1 MGRLGNKISNN
12 KYGGNVMPELE
23 KSIEK
28 EVALTS
34 IKAIMESN
42 NIDITDIPGSER
54 ISQLQ
59 NSLSTAIFHAR
70 NIYEK
75 LIDEIGEDKAYEW
88 AEDNISSDWREE
100 IGILKPRRYKS
111 AVVTIEVNVIA
122 PDTFETQELEE
133 LALNCDLANYANVS
147 VYVEDEN
154 ICRNDIICSDFANDP
169 DDFSAYDWE

>member
-1 MGRLGNKISNN
+1 
-12 KYGGNVMPELE
+12 MPELE

-54 ISQLQ
+54 IPQLQ
-59 NSLSTAIFHAR
+59 SSLTTAIYHAR
-70 NIYEK
+70 CMYEK
-75 LIDEIGEDKAYEW
+75 LIDEMGEDKAYEW
-88 AEDNISSDWREE
+88 VCDNIPSDWREE
-100 IGILKPRRYKS
+100 IGIFKPRKYKS
-111 AVVTIEVNVIA
+111 ATVTIEVSVIA

-147 VYVEDEN
+147 VYVEDED
-154 ICRNDIICSDFANDP
+154 ICRDDINCSDFANDP
-169 DDFSAYDWE
+169 DDFNPYDWE

>member
-1 MGRLGNKISNN
+1 
-12 KYGGNVMPELE
+12 MPELE

-54 ISQLQ
+54 IPQLQ
-59 NSLSTAIFHAR
+59 NSLTTAIFHAR

-75 LIDEIGEDKAYEW
+75 LIDEMGEDEAYKW
-88 AEDNISSDWREE
+88 AEDTISSDWLEE
-100 IGILKPRRYKS
+100 IGIFKPRRYKS

-122 PDTFETQELEE
+122 PDIFGNSELED
-133 LALNCDLANYANVS
+133 LALNCDLANDANFS
-147 VYVEDEN
+147 VHVEEED
-154 ICRNDIICSDFANDP
+154 ICRDDINCSDFANDP
-169 DDFSAYDWE
+169 DDFSPCDWE

>member
-1 MGRLGNKISNN
+1 
-12 KYGGNVMPELE
+12 MPELE

-54 ISQLQ
+54 IPQLQ

-75 LIDEIGEDKAYEW
+75 LIDEMGEDKAYEW
-88 AEDNISSDWREE
+88 AEDTIPSDWREE
-100 IGILKPRRYKS
+100 IGIFKPRRYKS
-111 AVVTIEVNVIA
+111 AVVTIELNVIA
-122 PDTFETQELEE
+122 PNIFGTAELEE
-133 LALNCDLANYANVS
+133 LALNCDLASCANFS
-147 VYVEDEN
+147 VDVEEEN

>member
-1 MGRLGNKISNN
+1 
-12 KYGGNVMPELE
+12 MPELE

-54 ISQLQ
+54 IPQLQ
-59 NSLSTAIFHAR
+59 NSLSTAIFYAR

-75 LIDEIGEDKAYEW
+75 LIDEMGEDKAYEW
-88 AEDNISSDWREE
+88 AEDTIPGDWREE
-100 IGILKPRRYKS
+100 IGIFKPRKYKS

-122 PDTFETQELEE
+122 PDIFGNAELEE
-133 LALNCDLANYANVS
+133 LALNCDLANCANFS
-147 VYVEDEN
+147 VHVEEKD
-154 ICRNDIICSDFANDP
+154 ICRGDINCSDFANDP

>member
-1 MGRLGNKISNN
+1 
-12 KYGGNVMPELE
+12 MPELE

-54 ISQLQ
+54 IPQLQ
-59 NSLSTAIFHAR
+59 TSLSTAIYQAR

-75 LIDEIGEDKAYEW
+75 LIDEMGEDEAYKW
-88 AEDNISSDWREE
+88 AEDHISSDWREE
-100 IGILKPRRYKS
+100 IGIFKPRRYKS

-122 PDTFETQELEE
+122 PDTFETEQLED
-133 LALNCDLANYANVS
+133 LALQCDLANYANFS
-147 VYVEDEN
+147 VDVEKED
-154 ICRNDIICSDFANDP
+154 ICRDDIDCSDFANDL

>member
-1 MGRLGNKISNN
+1 
-12 KYGGNVMPELE
+12 MPELE

-54 ISQLQ
+54 IPQLQ
-59 NSLSTAIFHAR
+59 NSLSTAIFYAR

-75 LIDEIGEDKAYEW
+75 LIDEMGEDKAYEW
-88 AEDNISSDWREE
+88 AEDTIPSDWREE
-100 IGILKPRRYKS
+100 IGIFKPRKYKS

-122 PDTFETQELEE
+122 PDIFGNAELED
-133 LALNCDLANYANVS
+133 LALNCDLANDANFS
-147 VYVEDEN
+147 VHVEEED
-154 ICRNDIICSDFANDP
+154 ICRGDINCSDFANDP
-169 DDFSAYDWE
+169 DDFNAYDWE

>member
-1 MGRLGNKISNN
+1 
-12 KYGGNVMPELE
+12 MPELE

-54 ISQLQ
+54 IPQLQ
-59 NSLSTAIFHAR
+59 SSLTTAIFHAR

-75 LIDEIGEDKAYEW
+75 LIDEMGEDKAYEW

-100 IGILKPRRYKS
+100 IGIFKPLRYKS

-122 PDTFETQELEE
+122 PNTFETQELEE
-133 LALNCDLANYANVS
+133 LALNCDLVNEANFS
-147 VYVEDEN
+147 VHVEEEN
-154 ICRNDIICSDFANDP
+154 ICRDDINCSDFANDP
-169 DDFSAYDWE
+169 DDFNAYDWE

>member
-1 MGRLGNKISNN
+1 
-12 KYGGNVMPELE
+12 MPELE

-54 ISQLQ
+54 IPQLQ
-59 NSLSTAIFHAR
+59 QSLSTAIYQAR

-88 AEDNISSDWREE
+88 AEDTIPSDWREE
-100 IGILKPRRYKS
+100 IGIFKPRRYKS

-122 PDTFETQELEE
+122 PDIFGNSELEE
-133 LALNCDLANYANVS
+133 LALNCDLANCANFS
-147 VYVEDEN
+147 VDVEEEN

-169 DDFSAYDWE
+169 DDFNAYDWE

>member
-1 MGRLGNKISNN
+1 
-12 KYGGNVMPELE
+12 MPELE

-54 ISQLQ
+54 IPQLQ
-59 NSLSTAIFHAR
+59 NSLSTAIYQAR

-75 LIDEIGEDKAYEW
+75 LIDEMGEDKAYEW

-100 IGILKPRRYKS
+100 IGIFKPRRYKS

-122 PDTFETQELEE
+122 PDTFEDAELED
-133 LALNCDLANYANVS
+133 LALQCDLARYANFS
-147 VYVEDEN
+147 VDVAEEN
-154 ICRNDIICSDFANDP
+154 ICRNDIICDDFVNDP

>member
-1 MGRLGNKISNN
+1 
-12 KYGGNVMPELE
+12 MPELE

-54 ISQLQ
+54 IPQLQ
-59 NSLSTAIFHAR
+59 NSLTTAIFHAR

-75 LIDEIGEDKAYEW
+75 LIDEMGEDKAYEW
-88 AEDNISSDWREE
+88 AEDTIPSDWREE
-100 IGILKPRRYKS
+100 IGIFKPRRYKS
-111 AVVTIEVNVIA
+111 AVVTIELNVIA
-122 PDTFETQELEE
+122 PNIFGTAELEE
-133 LALNCDLANYANVS
+133 LALNCDLASCANFS
-147 VYVEDEN
+147 VDVEEEN